1 MNFVADES
9 LDLPMILKL
18 RENKYIVFSI
28 AEESPGI
35 DDDTVL
41 GIAYNS
47 KSILLTQDK
56 DFGELVFRLGKA
68 HNGIVLFRLAG
79 INPYIKAKLCL
90 DVITHF
96 GEKIPGSFTVVY
108 KNFVKIRMA

>member
-9 LDLPMILKL
+9 LDSPIVLRL
-18 RENKYIVFSI
+18 RENKHEVFSV
-28 AEESPGI
+28 AEELPGI
-35 DDDTVL
+35 ADDEVL
-41 GIAYNS
+41 KIAYNS

-56 DFGELVFRLGKA
+56 DFGELVFRLRKA

-79 INPYIKAKLCL
+79 INPYVKAELCL
-90 DVITHF
+90 NVIAQF